1 MKDVTQ
7 LITSIKNT
15 VGDAMFK
22 NIWSKIKVV
31 LAKMGLIK
39 SIESVAD
46 VSSLLIDDDQVKQ
59 IDLWDSAYKGDPYWI
74 HKKWTSALDHT
85 HSHKQK
91 SLNMPKILSKKMAS
105 LVFSKKVNIL
115 VTEHSDTDTSDE
127 TKADQGDNDANNFIQ
142 ETLDDNYF
150 YNNCERYLEYMFGT
164 GGMVMRFYVAGG
176 KVKIRFATADAFYP
190 ISQDENGVTECV
202 IASKFVKGGKY
213 YTLLEWHLEDDKNYI
228 VKNDLYRS
236 VDATSDDL
244 GTKVPLS
251 TVYGTSLKDE
261 SNYPKTI
268 YTRPTFIYLKP
279 NLANNF
285 SYNSPLGISIYAN
298 AIDTLQQL
306 DQAFD
311 MLNQEM
317 EMGRRR
323 IIVPDE
329 LMERGMNPVTGIPE
343 FHMNYDEQVY
353 QSFHFSSTSG
363 VESPPTPK
371 DITLPLRT
379 EEIVTT
385 INSLLDILAAQ
396 TGFSAGSFSYSNT
409 QGLETATGVIS
420 RNSDT
425 YQSKNSHETILE
437 DAFKKMCQT
446 ILELGKAAGIYS
458 GTTDI
463 DVSVNFD
470 DSIAKDRTENANYY
484 ELITGNKPL
493 MPRKEAIKQAFGL
506 ADDQAQVYLDSLT
519 KEESQGNIDDLM
531 DNHREDYNEDNHEA

>member
-1 MKDVTQ
+1 
-7 LITSIKNT
+7 
-15 VGDAMFK
+15 MFK
-22 NIWSKIKVV
+22 SIWAKIKVV
-31 LAKMGLIK
+31 LARMGLIK
-39 SIESVAD
+39 SIESVTD
-46 VSSLLIDDDQVKQ
+46 VSNLLIDDDQVKQ
-59 IDLWDSAYKGDPYWI
+59 IELWDSAYKGNPYWI
-74 HKKWTSALDHT
+74 HKRWTSALNHV
-85 HSHKQK
+85 HSHTQK

-115 VTEHSDTDTSDE
+115 VTDHTDTSSDD
-127 TKADQGDNDANNFIQ
+127 TKDDQGDNEANKFIQ
-142 ETLDDNYF
+142 DTLDDNYF

-164 GGMVMRFYVAGG
+164 GGMVMRFYIADG

-190 ISQDENGVTECV
+190 ISQDENGVSECV
-202 IASKFVKGGKY
+202 IASQFVKGGKY

-228 VKNDLYRS
+228 IKNDLYRS
-236 VDATSDDL
+236 VDASTNDL
-244 GTKVPLS
+244 GVKVPLKE
-251 TVYGTSLKDE
+251 VYGNVLRDE
-261 SNYPKTI
+261 SNYPKAS

-285 SYNSPLGISIYAN
+285 SYNSPLGISIFAN

-306 DQAFD
+306 DQAYD

-317 EMGRRR
+317 KMGRRR
-323 IIVPDE
+323 IIVPDN
-329 LMERGMNPVTGIPE
+329 LMESKVNPITGERE
-343 FHMNYDEQVY
+343 FHMNFEESVY
-353 QSFHFSSTSG
+353 QTYSFDDTSG
-363 VESPPTPK
+363 RTTSPEPK
-371 DITLPLRT
+371 DITLPLRNQ
-379 EEIVTT
+379 EIIET

-446 ILELGKAAGIYS
+446 ILELGKAAGIYN

-506 ADDQAQVYLDSLT
+506 TDDQAQEYMDILN
-519 KEESQGNIDDLM
+519 KEESQGDISDVL
-531 DNHREDYNEDNHEA
+531 DNNHYESENENDHEA

>member
-1 MKDVTQ
+1 M
-7 LITSIKNT
+7 
-15 VGDAMFK
+15 
-22 NIWSKIKVV
+22 KVV

-39 SIESVAD
+39 SIESVTD
-46 VSSLLIDDDQVKQ
+46 VSDLLIDDDQVKQ
-59 IDLWDSAYKGDPYWI
+59 IELWDSAYKGDPYWI
-74 HKKWTSALDHT
+74 HKRWTSALNRT

-115 VTEHSDTDTSDE
+115 VTEHSDSKNKNDTDSDQSENE
-127 TKADQGDNDANNFIQ
+127 TNKFIQ

-164 GGMVMRFYVAGG
+164 GGMVIRLYVADG

-202 IASKFVKGGKY
+202 IASKFVKSGKY
-213 YTLLEWHLEDDKNYI
+213 YTLLEWHLEDAGNYI
-228 VKNDLYRS
+228 VRNDLYES
-236 VDATSDDL
+236 VDSNSDDL
-244 GTKVPLS
+244 GTTVPLS
-251 TVYGTSLKDE
+251 AVYGDTLKPE
-261 SNYPKTI
+261 SKYPKSI
-268 YTRPTFIYLKP
+268 YSRPTFIYLKP

-285 SYNSPLGISIYAN
+285 SYNSPLGISIFAN
-298 AIDTLQQL
+298 AVDTLQQL

-317 EMGRRR
+317 EMGKRR

-329 LMERGMNPVTGIPE
+329 LMQRRINPRTGEPE
-343 FHMNYDEQVY
+343 YFMDYDEQVY
-353 QSFHFSSTSG
+353 QTFTFSSTSG
-363 VESPPTPK
+363 NDSPPSPK

-379 EEIVTT
+379 QEIVET

-425 YQSKNSHETILE
+425 YQSKSSHETILE

-446 ILELGKAAGIYS
+446 IIELGKAAGIYK

-493 MPRKEAIKQAFGL
+493 MPRKEAIKQVFGL
-506 ADDQAQVYLDSLT
+506 PDNQAQEYLDQLT
-519 KEESQGNIDDLM
+519 KEESQGSIEDVL
-531 DNHREDYNEDNHEA
+531 DNHRQDYGEDNNEDDRES

>member
-1 MKDVTQ
+1 MRV
-7 LITSIKNT
+7 
-15 VGDAMFK
+15 FK
-22 NIWSKIKVV
+22 NLWSNIKVV

-39 SIESVAD
+39 SIESVSD

-59 IDLWDSAYKGDPYWI
+59 IDLWDSAYKGNPYWI
-74 HKKWTSALDHT
+74 HKKWTSALNNT
-85 HSHKQK
+85 HSHTQK

-115 VTEHSDTDTSDE
+115 VTPHVDGAKEDTDD
-127 TKADQGDNDANNFIQ
+127 DQDNNEANNFIQ
-142 ETLDDNYF
+142 DTLNDNYF

-164 GGMVMRFYVAGG
+164 GGMVMRFYIADG

-190 ISQDENGVTECV
+190 ISQDANGVTECV

-213 YTLLEWHLEDDKNYI
+213 YTLLEWHLEDEHNYI
-228 VKNDLYRS
+228 VRNDLYES
-236 VDATSDDL
+236 INSNSDDDL
-244 GTKVPLS
+244 GTSVPLS
-251 TVYGTSLKDE
+251 VVYGDSLKPE

-268 YTRPTFIYLKP
+268 YSRPTFIYLKP

-285 SYNSPLGISIYAN
+285 SYNSPLGISIFAN
-298 AIDTLQQL
+298 AIDTLKQL
-306 DQAFD
+306 DQAYD

-323 IIVPDE
+323 IIVPDQ
-329 LMERGMNPVTGIPE
+329 LMERRINQYTGEPE
-343 FHMNYDEQVY
+343 YFTNFDERVY
-353 QSFHFSSTSG
+353 QGLSFNETAG
-363 VESPPTPK
+363 TDTPPSPK

-379 EEIVTT
+379 QEIIET

-446 ILELGKAAGIYS
+446 ILELGKAS
-458 GTTDI
+458 GMYNGDTNI
-463 DVSVNFD
+463 DVSISFD

-484 ELITGNKPL
+484 EVVTGNKPL

-506 ADDQAQVYLDSLT
+506 TNKQAQDYVDQLT
-519 KEESQGNIDDLM
+519 AEESQGSIDDIL
-531 DNHREDYNEDNHEA
+531 DNHNGNREDDNEDDHES